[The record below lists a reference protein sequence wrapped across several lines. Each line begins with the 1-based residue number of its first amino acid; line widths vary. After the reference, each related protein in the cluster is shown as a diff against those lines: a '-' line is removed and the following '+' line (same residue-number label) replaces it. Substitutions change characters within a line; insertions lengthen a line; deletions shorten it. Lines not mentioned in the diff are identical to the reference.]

1 MGKPHII
8 ATFYDLHSAEEAF
21 HALLHIVPRDDI
33 SFIHRPDPTR
43 AEGDDMS
50 SDHPLNG
57 ILYGSA
63 IGGVGGA
70 LTGLSLLAFPGLGAL
85 LALGPIY
92 AALAGATTGGII
104 GGLMDIGINKY
115 EAEEI
120 EKHVKGGAVVLT
132 IEAATPK
139 VYDLVSSTLK
149 HYGANYITNEPI
161 VDDTLE

>member
-8 ATFYDLHSAEEAF
+8 ATFYDLHKAEQAF
-21 HALLHIVPRDDI
+21 HGLLNFVPRDDI
-33 SFIHRPDPTR
+33 SFIHRQDPTR

-50 SDHPLNG
+50 SDHPFNG
-57 ILYGSA
+57 ILIGSTL
-63 IGGVGGA
+63 GGIGGA
-70 LTGLSLLAFPGLGAL
+70 LTGLSMLAFPGLGIL
-85 LALGPIY
+85 LAVGPIY

-132 IEAATPK
+132 VEAASPEM
-139 VYDLVSSTLK
+139 YEQISSTLK
-149 HYGANYITNEPI
+149 YYGADYITDEPI
-161 VDDTLE
+161 VDDTFE